1 MTMQIRRYQASDHE
15 QVLRLHR
22 VALAAIGA
30 DAGPGPWD
38 DDLDQ
43 IDQTYLTARG
53 EFLVGLL
60 NEQVAAIGALRRVGE
75 QTAELKRMRVSPE
88 LQRQGLGRRMLHA
101 LEARARE
108 LGYTAIVLD
117 TSDRQAAA
125 IGLYR
130 HEGYLETG
138 RGEVAGLP
146 TLFFRKTLAAA
157 TIESALA
164 DAVDDRPGT
173 AISG

>member
-1 MTMQIRRYQASDHE
+1 MTMQIRRYQNSDHQ
-15 QVLRLHR
+15 QVLRLHK
-22 VALAAIGA
+22 VALAAVGA

-43 IDQTYLTARG
+43 IEQTYLTAGG

-60 NEQVAAIGALRRVGE
+60 DDHVAAMGALRPVDE

-88 LQRQGLGRRMLHA
+88 LQRQGLGRRILHA

-108 LGYTAIVLD
+108 LGYTVIVLD
-117 TSDRQAAA
+117 TTDRQAGA
-125 IGLYR
+125 IALYQ

-138 RGEVAGLP
+138 RGELAGLP

>member
-1 MTMQIRRYQASDHE
+1 MQIRRYQDSDHP
-15 QVLRLHR
+15 QVLCLHR
-22 VALAAIGA
+22 VTLAAVGA

-43 IDQTYLTARG
+43 IEQTYLTARG
-53 EFLVGLL
+53 EFIVGLL
-60 NEQVAAIGALRRVGE
+60 DDRVVAMGALRRVGE
-75 QTAELKRMRVSPE
+75 QTAELNRMRVSPE
-88 LQRQGLGRRMLHA
+88 LQRQGFGRRILLA

-117 TSDRQAAA
+117 TTERQAGA
-125 IGLYR
+125 IALHR
-130 HEGYLETG
+130 TEGYLETG
-138 RGEVAGLP
+138 RGELAGLS
-146 TLFFRKTLAAA
+146 TVFFRKTLAAA